1 VSGRLRVA
9 LAGGPLERLAV
20 DVAVV
25 GVPSDE
31 RPLQGCAGR
40 ADWRL
45 CGRLSALLEQ
55 GRLRGDLGEAALLP
69 STGGIRA
76 PLVLALG
83 HGQRVGLDAARCRAI
98 ARDAVARAL
107 DLRAATLALPV
118 VELVQLP
125 AENRGKQPLALASP
139 AGGGGTA
146 ERTGKEHPEL
156 ELPPLGRRSAAPTR
170 SARGVCRAFQG
181 PAGHRAVGRAP
192 SNHPRG
198 PRRPDGCLFRTPRPR
213 PRDPAQIRV
222 ARPIRDISCGPSPLP
237 IHATGSAFWKRRSQ
251 RGGSADN

>member
-25 GVPSDE
+25 GVLSDE

-45 CGRLSALLEQ
+45 CGRLSALLDQ
-55 GRLRGDLGEAALLP
+55 GRLRGEVGEAALLP

-83 HGQRVGLDAARCRAI
+83 HGQHEGLDGARCRAI

-118 VELVQLP
+118 VESVSGAP
-125 AENRGKQPLALASP
+125 ALEVRLGELLAGAFEAWAQDRPELALEIVAAAEEAP
-139 AGGGGTA
+139 AVA
-146 ERTGKEHPEL
+146 EFLRAARDLPEGV
-156 ELPPLGRRSAAPTR
+156 EVVLP
-170 SARGVCRAFQG
+170 QG
-181 PAGHRAVGRAP
+181 PE
-192 SNHPRG
+192 RG
-198 PRRPDGCLFRTPRPR
+198 PRRPPRG
-213 PRDPAQIRV
+213 IEV
-222 ARPIRDISCGPSPLP
+222 AAPIDSPP
-237 IHATGSAFWKRRSQ
+237 VK
-251 RGGSADN
+251 

>member
-25 GVPSDE
+25 GMPSDE

-55 GRLRGDLGEAALLP
+55 GRLRGDVGEVALLP

-83 HGQRVGLDAARCRAI
+83 HGQREGLDGARCRAI

-118 VELVQLP
+118 VESAHGAP
-125 AENRGKQPLALASP
+125 ALEARLDELLAGVFEAWAEDRPDLALEIVAAVEVAP
-139 AGGGGTA
+139 AVA
-146 ERTGKEHPEL
+146 EFLRAARDLPEGV
-156 ELPPLGRRSAAPTR
+156 EFVLP
-170 SARGVCRAFQG
+170 RGAE
-181 PAGHRAVGRAP
+181 
-192 SNHPRG
+192 RG
-198 PRRPDGCLFRTPRPR
+198 PRRSPRGIEAVP
-213 PRDPAQIRV
+213 
-222 ARPIRDISCGPSPLP
+222 PIDSPSV
-237 IHATGSAFWKRRSQ
+237 K
-251 RGGSADN
+251 

>member
-25 GVPSDE
+25 GMPSDE

-55 GRLRGDLGEAALLP
+55 GRLRGDVGEAALLP

-83 HGQRVGLDAARCRAI
+83 HGQREGLDGARCRAI

-107 DLRAATLALPV
+107 DLRAATLALPALEARLD
-118 VELVQLP
+118 ELLAGVFEAW
-125 AENRGKQPLALASP
+125 AEDRPDLALEIVAAVEEAP
-139 AGGGGTA
+139 AVA
-146 ERTGKEHPEL
+146 EFLRAARDLPEGV
-156 ELPPLGRRSAAPTR
+156 EVVLP
-170 SARGVCRAFQG
+170 RGAE
-181 PAGHRAVGRAP
+181 
-192 SNHPRG
+192 RG
-198 PRRPDGCLFRTPRPR
+198 PRRSPRGIEAVP
-213 PRDPAQIRV
+213 
-222 ARPIRDISCGPSPLP
+222 PIDSPSV
-237 IHATGSAFWKRRSQ
+237 K
-251 RGGSADN
+251 